1 MNKITN
7 FIKKKYKILI
17 PIMVVFVLLITVF
30 YLYKEYKYDNYRNKV
45 EYNVYQ
51 CFGNKKKEY
60 TAIVTYNLKDV
71 IVDIED
77 KDKRVQYSSIPVYFM
92 DEEKILFPAEMSI
105 VFPQENGSQPQENG
119 SQYKLYKYTTYEK
132 KDDIYRI
139 VSGRNNGIYNHFFLF
154 DNKGLYFFSDSVT
167 LKLDGEDYVTLGANS
182 YAEIYGGY
190 TLTYYDT
197 ESDKVETIEL
207 DGKKVTAENNYLKLS
222 LSDKYYYIFDE
233 KTLLIPSYNLNGL
246 LND

>member
-1 MNKITN
+1 MNKVID

-17 PIMVVFVLLITVF
+17 PVMVVFVLLITVF

-45 EYNVYQ
+45 EYKVFQ
-51 CFGNKKKEY
+51 CFGNTKKEY

-71 IVDIED
+71 IVGIED
-77 KDKRVQYSSIPVYFM
+77 KNKRVEHSSIPVYFM
-92 DEEKILFPAEMSI
+92 DEDKILFSEEMSI
-105 VFPQENGSQPQENG
+105 VFPQESG

-154 DNKGLYFFSDSVT
+154 DNKGLYFFSDPVT
-167 LKLDGEDYVTLGANS
+167 LRINNQDYVTLGANS
-182 YAEIYGGY
+182 YAEVYGGY

-197 ESDKVETIEL
+197 ENDKVETIEI
-207 DGKKVTAENNYLKLS
+207 DGKKVTAVNNYLNLS
-222 LSDKYYYIFDE
+222 LSDRYFYIFDE

-246 LND
+246 LSD